1 MKVQNNF
8 KVQVPPNHYF
18 NIEYDTK
25 SRWISYWYQ
34 INEVINLKSKSVLE
48 IGVGNKSVSDYLT
61 KIGFRVKTC
70 DLDKSLKPDVVA
82 NILNLP
88 FKIDSFDVVL
98 CAEVL
103 EHLPFKNFSKALSN
117 IHKVS
122 KKYAIITLPNF
133 SITNLY
139 FGIKVIPYVPKKEF
153 LIRVRYP
160 VKHKFL
166 GEHYWEI
173 GKKGFPVS
181 LIKES
186 IQKSGFQIKK
196 TYSPIEDPKHNF
208 FILEK

>member
-1 MKVQNNF
+1 MKVQNL

-34 INEVINLKSKSVLE
+34 INEVINLQPKSVLE
-48 IGVGNKSVSDYLT
+48 IGVGNKTVSDYLK

-103 EHLPFKNFSKALSN
+103 EHLPFKNFSRALSN

-196 TYSPIEDPKHNF
+196 NYSPIEDPRHNF

>member
-196 TYSPIEDPKHNF
+196 NYSPIEDPRHNF

>member
-25 SRWISYWYQ
+25 SRWISYWYK

-186 IQKSGFQIKK
+186 IRKSGFQIKK
-196 TYSPIEDPKHNF
+196 NYSPIEDPRHNF

>member
-153 LIRVRYP
+153 LIRVGYP

-196 TYSPIEDPKHNF
+196 NYSPIEDPRHNF

>member
-103 EHLPFKNFSKALSN
+103 EHLPFKNFSRALSN

>member
-18 NIEYDTK
+18 NIEYDSK

-34 INEVINLKSKSVLE
+34 INEVINLKPKSVLE
-48 IGVGNKSVSDYLT
+48 IGVGNKTVSDYLT

-103 EHLPFKNFSKALSN
+103 KTIYFK
-117 IHKVS
+117 
-122 KKYAIITLPNF
+122 
-133 SITNLY
+133 
-139 FGIKVIPYVPKKEF
+139 
-153 LIRVRYP
+153 R
-160 VKHKFL
+160 
-166 GEHYWEI
+166 
-173 GKKGFPVS
+173 
-181 LIKES
+181 
-186 IQKSGFQIKK
+186 
-196 TYSPIEDPKHNF
+196 
-208 FILEK
+208 

>member
-34 INEVINLKSKSVLE
+34 INEVINLKPKSVLE
-48 IGVGNKSVSDYLT
+48 IGVGNKTVSDYLT
-61 KIGFRVKTC
+61 KIGIKVRTC
-70 DLDKSLKPDVVA
+70 DFDKSLKPDVVA
-82 NILNLP
+82 DVLNMP
-88 FKIDSFDVVL
+88 FKKDSFDVVL

-103 EHLPFKNFSKALSN
+103 EHLPFKNFSRALSN

-122 KKYAIITLPNF
+122 NKYAIITLPNF

-139 FGIKVIPYVPKKEF
+139 FGIKVIPYIPKKEF
-153 LIRVRYP
+153 LIRIRYP

-166 GEHYWEI
+166 GEHFWEI

-181 LIKES
+181 LIKEF
-186 IQKSGFQIKK
+186 IQKSGFQIKQN
-196 TYSPIEDPKHNF
+196 YSPIEDPRHNF

>member
-18 NIEYDTK
+18 NIEYDSK

-34 INEVINLKSKSVLE
+34 INEVINLKPKSVLE
-48 IGVGNKSVSDYLT
+48 IGVGNKTVSDYLT

-88 FKIDSFDVVL
+88 FK
-98 CAEVL
+98 
-103 EHLPFKNFSKALSN
+103 NFSRALSN

-122 KKYAIITLPNF
+122 KKYTIITLPNF

-186 IQKSGFQIKK
+186 IRKSGFQIKK
-196 TYSPIEDPKHNF
+196 NYSPIEDPRHNF

>member
-25 SRWISYWYQ
+25 NRWISYWYQ
-34 INEVINLKSKSVLE
+34 INEVINLKPKSVLE
-48 IGVGNKSVSDYLT
+48 IGVGNKTVSDYLT

-70 DLDKSLKPDVVA
+70 DLDKFLKPDVVA

-103 EHLPFKNFSKALSN
+103 EHLPFKNFSRALSN

-153 LIRVRYP
+153 LIRVGYP